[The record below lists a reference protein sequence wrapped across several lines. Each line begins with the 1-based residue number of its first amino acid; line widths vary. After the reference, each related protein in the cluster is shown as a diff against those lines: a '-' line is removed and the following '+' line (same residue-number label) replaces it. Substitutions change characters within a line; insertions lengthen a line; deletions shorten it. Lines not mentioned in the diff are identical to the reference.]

1 MTAKSPIIQTR
12 NISYAEI
19 ERYMAAGR
27 AERSKAV
34 HQALKAVGRGIA
46 TLFDLHAVMQKKV
59 SFEPTVKVAPKH

>member
-1 MTAKSPIIQTR
+1 MTAKSPIIQRQT
-12 NISYAEI
+12 ISYAEI

-34 HQALKAVGRGIA
+34 HEAIKAVGRGIA
-46 TLFDLHAVMQKKV
+46 TLFDLHAAMQKKV

>member
-1 MTAKSPIIQTR
+1 MTAKSPKIERPFIDP
-12 NISYAEI
+12 AEI

-34 HQALKAVGRGIA
+34 HEALRMVGRGIA

-59 SFEPTVKVAPKH
+59 SFEPTIKAAPKP